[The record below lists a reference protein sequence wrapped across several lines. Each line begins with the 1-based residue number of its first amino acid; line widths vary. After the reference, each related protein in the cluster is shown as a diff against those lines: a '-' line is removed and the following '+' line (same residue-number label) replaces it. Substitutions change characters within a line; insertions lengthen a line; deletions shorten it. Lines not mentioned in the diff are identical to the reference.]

1 MASIVIHVTG
11 LGAIQGS
18 PDLHIG
24 GECRT
29 SGMTT
34 SDQSIEWRIQVA
46 HNTTAAVTNDLIKA
60 AAIAAAVGA
69 GFGPIDQPVKKIII
83 LGGAVA

>member
-1 MASIVIHVTG
+1 MASIVVHVTG

-18 PDLHIG
+18 SDLHIG

-29 SGMTT
+29 SGMTAD
-34 SDQSIEWRIQVA
+34 DQSVEWRIQVA
-46 HNTTAAVTNDLIKA
+46 HNTSADVTNDLIRA